1 MNTKNANTYVISK
14 YDSYKAE
21 VIRETIT
28 GCLLSLDIGNGEY
41 APAFAY
47 GNFAVHDTLY
57 VTVIRTFEDSSNRHS
72 LVCVDSVLA
81 YASEAVA

>member
-1 MNTKNANTYVISK
+1 MSTKTYEISK

-81 YASEAVA
+81 YASEAFA